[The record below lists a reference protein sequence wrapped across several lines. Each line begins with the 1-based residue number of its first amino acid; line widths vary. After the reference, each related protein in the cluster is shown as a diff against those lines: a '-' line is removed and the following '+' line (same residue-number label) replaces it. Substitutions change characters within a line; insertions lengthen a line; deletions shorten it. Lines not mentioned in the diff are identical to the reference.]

1 MENKVILKFKEDIIA
16 LAGFEYGEQTFE
28 QQIKG
33 KIDYDK
39 DFYIEF
45 PDNIRIVASSFV
57 QGLFFNIVKEIGFAS
72 TDERVRIISKNERLC
87 KKIKEKLI

>member
-1 MENKVILKFKEDIIA
+1 MENKVVLKFKEDIIA

-28 QQIKG
+28 CQIKG

-57 QGLFFNIVKEIGFAS
+57 QGLFFNIVKEIGFTA
-72 TDERVRIISKNERLC
+72 TEERVRIISQSERLS
-87 KKIKEKLI
+87 KRIKEKLI